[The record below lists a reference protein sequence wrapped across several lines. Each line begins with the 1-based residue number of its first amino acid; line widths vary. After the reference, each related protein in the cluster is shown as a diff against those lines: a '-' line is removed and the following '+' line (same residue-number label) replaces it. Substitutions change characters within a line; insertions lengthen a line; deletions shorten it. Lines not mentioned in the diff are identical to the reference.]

1 MLVGCGVLGKG
12 FSTVENSPGGGGV
25 LGLFSVGLSEPLAH
39 NSLFCDQL

>member
-12 FSTVENSPGGGGV
+12 FSTVENSPGGGV